1 MKWTEGIREE
11 RGETGQEGREEG
23 KRREEGRGERERERG
38 EGEERWDER
47 EGGIKGVSILNIL
60 SHYSTV
66 MSSDITKNVT

>member
-1 MKWTEGIREE
+1 MDRRDKRGE
-11 RGETGQEGREEG
+11 RGDRTGGERGGEE
-23 KRREEGRGERERERG
+23 KRGGERGERERERG